1 MKFLIGILATGLPF
15 LATADSARI
24 DRIQARQSNS
34 TSINIRD
41 AVANPNATGT
51 WPINGIDVTEPLLN
65 PPADDYG
72 PGNGWSINIAVATN
86 ISADGISTS
95 VSNPAVITLE
105 GPENAFQGL
114 NSTTNYT
121 ENYDICSFAWFENVW
136 TVKELEKLQDDVNGT
151 CNGVISEEC
160 IKETKEALVRQPC
173 STFRSF
179 EKPKSCPQALSSPS
193 SFRRNVTFD
202 LPNGTSTDESSSSH
216 LFGIWGPY
224 SNRSEAGLHDAYDTA
239 LTNVYPV
246 LLAYNYGEDSTE
258 GKKIWPKQH
267 LARGKLHLTY
277 VLLLVFV
284 AGVSNCLPPIL
295 MTRPV
300 YFGAEPLRSEIRLK
314 TSTRVFQQDY
324 AYAMPPS
331 PEVDAAWSSL
341 LPQNGGFFTHPTL
354 APTESCVAVFHQI
367 HCLDMLRK
375 ALYEDLT
382 IEVANVVVDGVTG
395 FDTEHQC
402 IDWSELMDWMKK
414 NE

>member
-1 MKFLIGILATGLPF
+1 MKFLIGILATGLSF

-41 AVANPNATGT
+41 AVAHPNATGT

-95 VSNPAVITLE
+95 VSNPAVISLE

-202 LPNGTSTDESSSSH
+202 LPTGPSTNESSSSH

-224 SNRSEAGLHDAYDTA
+224 SNRSEAGLRDAYDTA
-239 LTNVYPV
+239 LTNVYP
-246 LLAYNYGEDSTE
+246 TE
-258 GKKIWPKQH
+258 
-267 LARGKLHLTY
+267 A
-277 VLLLVFV
+277 
-284 AGVSNCLPPIL
+284 VSQIRMEATEEALQDGSI
-295 MTRPV
+295 RQK
-300 YFGAEPLRSEIRLK
+300 PL
-314 TSTRVFQQDY
+314 Q
-324 AYAMPPS
+324 
-331 PEVDAAWSSL
+331 
-341 LPQNGGFFTHPTL
+341 
-354 APTESCVAVFHQI
+354 
-367 HCLDMLRK
+367 
-375 ALYEDLT
+375 
-382 IEVANVVVDGVTG
+382 
-395 FDTEHQC
+395 
-402 IDWSELMDWMKK
+402 
-414 NE
+414 